1 MNFKPGIVGFLPLCG
16 GDPAA
21 ESSTRFRHSPLAVVT
36 KLVRISAGSVTSA
49 TMRGRRMVPKLNT
62 ASVGILAVLALGVAL
77 VAPDAA
83 AAGLDKQSTAN
94 AKKATQ
100 LYKTGSY
107 EEAATIFL
115 QLSIDNPG
123 MPVFVRN
130 LGACYYYLRRPDPAV
145 SNLRE
150 YMHKK
155 KDISPEDR
163 AEVEGWISEMT
174 LLRERG
180 SNAAPAPASVP
191 AAPPA
196 AAAAPAHA
204 PSPPAEAAAAAYA
217 PSPPAAAAA
226 PAYAPLPAA
235 TPAIA
240 PLYDSSGAPPPAPAA
255 APATS
260 PGMSAP
266 YARAQVPP
274 PTESG
279 SGRTVA
285 AVVVGG
291 VGVVAL
297 VAGGVFTYL
306 AYSNF
311 SDVEKKYDPGKT
323 SDGKT
328 YATLQFVGYGVGA
341 AAIVTAVI
349 LLVTGDDSHKSVALA
364 PAVGPGFT
372 GAALSGTF

>member
-1 MNFKPGIVGFLPLCG
+1 
-16 GDPAA
+16 
-21 ESSTRFRHSPLAVVT
+21 
-36 KLVRISAGSVTSA
+36 
-49 TMRGRRMVPKLNT
+49 MVPKLNT
-62 ASVGILAVLALGVAL
+62 ASVGILAVLAMGVAL

-180 SNAAPAPASVP
+180 PTAAQAPASVP

-196 AAAAPAHA
+196 AVAAP
-204 PSPPAEAAAAAYA
+204 AYA

-226 PAYAPLPAA
+226 PAYSPLPAA

-291 VGVVAL
+291 VGVAAL

-306 AYSNF
+306 ASSNF

-349 LLVTGDDSHKSVALA
+349 LLATGDDSHRSVALA